1 MADTISLEYFA
12 WVREK
17 IGKSQETL
25 ALEGSASVAT
35 ILTILIARGGGYAQA
50 LAEQDKLRFAVNQ
63 NYVADNF
70 VVNAGDTLAIFPPV
84 TGG

>member
-1 MADTISLEYFA
+1 MADMITLEYFA
-12 WVREK
+12 WVREQ

-25 ALEGSASVAT
+25 ALDGAASVAT
-35 ILTILIARGGGYAQA
+35 ILDILLARGGGYAQA
-50 LAEQDKLRFAVNQ
+50 LAERDKLRFAVNQ
-63 NYVADNF
+63 NYVPDSF